1 MKSSIRWDDALVSAI
16 HDVTPTVRE
25 FTLQPTNGALPH
37 EPGAHLQVQ
46 LLIDGRVHTRS
57 YSLIGEGRDGGYR
70 IAVKQLPQGRG
81 GSMAMWRLGVG
92 ERLRISEPQNHF
104 PLDAEPGA
112 VLLVAGGIGVTPM
125 VSMAQSL
132 ARRGP
137 WLRMV
142 YAARA
147 PSELAYRTELQRAL
161 GERLQCVVRSQGESL
176 DLGAEISALPEGGQM
191 FVCGPVTLL
200 DAARRAWR
208 DAGRPIAD
216 LRYETFG
223 SSGRF
228 APQAFRV
235 RVPRHGLD
243 FTVGADTSLL
253 DALEQQG
260 VQAMHD
266 CRRGECGLCAVD
278 VLALNGEIDH
288 RDVFLS
294 DAEKESG
301 RRICVCVSRV
311 VGEITLDSA
320 WRPDR

>member
-1 MKSSIRWDDALVSAI
+1 
-16 HDVTPTVRE
+16 
-25 FTLQPTNGALPH
+25 
-37 EPGAHLQVQ
+37 
-46 LLIDGRVHTRS
+46 
-57 YSLIGEGRDGGYR
+57 
-70 IAVKQLPQGRG
+70 
-81 GSMAMWRLGVG
+81 VG
-92 ERLRISEPQNHF
+92 ERLRIIEPQNHF